1 VKFRS
6 LALIVVLA
14 TSLAAC
20 KGDRAHGTG
29 KGTVAGVDLA
39 KSEITLDH
47 GDIPGIMGAM
57 TMTYAVPDGKILEG
71 VAPGAKVEFDME
83 VVNGEN
89 RVTAIRA
96 R

>member
-1 VKFRS
+1 
-6 LALIVVLA
+6 
-14 TSLAAC
+14 
-20 KGDRAHGTG
+20 
-29 KGTVAGVDLA
+29 
-39 KSEITLDH
+39 
-47 GDIPGIMGAM
+47 
-57 TMTYAVPDGKILEG
+57 MTYAVPDGKILEG